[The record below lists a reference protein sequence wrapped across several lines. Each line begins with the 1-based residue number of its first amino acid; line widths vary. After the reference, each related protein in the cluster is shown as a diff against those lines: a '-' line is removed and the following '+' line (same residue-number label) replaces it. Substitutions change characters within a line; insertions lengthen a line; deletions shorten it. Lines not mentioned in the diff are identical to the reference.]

1 MNKLRTCVHHGTT
14 YKAHPCKKTPRL
26 PGLIFFWI
34 VLTVAQ
40 NPPTEFR
47 GPSSLVEGG
56 GTTTLGLKSSH
67 LGDVSLLLSLKRDR
81 KNKHVAVLCECPAIG
96 YPLFLI
102 FSWGRVWRGGTV
114 VSRYFVLARNPSSPS
129 SPPTVCIR
137 GQPSF
142 GKATERGL
150 GV

>member
-1 MNKLRTCVHHGTT
+1 M
-14 YKAHPCKKTPRL
+14 
-26 PGLIFFWI
+26 
-34 VLTVAQ
+34 AQ

-47 GPSSLVEGG
+47 GPSSLVEGGG

-142 GKATERGL
+142 GKASQTMLDSHPQPHLTPTPTHCTSVLSFLTSALTSQHYGCYT
-150 GV
+150 